1 MKNYIKIIF
10 KILMKR
16 TKQKIYN
23 FPKWAKETKLET
35 KLTIATFISG
45 LLFSVIGIY
54 KKNIGQDYG
63 FFTLATVMFFV
74 FSWSLIPI
82 TEKRKGRI
90 ARKTFVY
97 FSMTIITL
105 STIRYC
111 LEIFFTRQPSEVEFV
126 ISMLLI
132 FLVVFFFI
140 DAVQTLFNIISPF
153 ISKVW
158 GKLSSKEPSP
168 FMNFINNT
176 MAGLV
181 TVTAF
186 ITAIAG
192 LIKLFIP

>member
-1 MKNYIKIIF
+1 
-10 KILMKR
+10 
-16 TKQKIYN
+16 
-23 FPKWAKETKLET
+23 
-35 KLTIATFISG
+35 
-45 LLFSVIGIY
+45 
-54 KKNIGQDYG
+54 
-63 FFTLATVMFFV
+63 MFFV

-82 TEKRKGRI
+82 TEKRKDRI
-90 ARKTFVY
+90 VRKTFVY

-105 STIRYC
+105 LTIRYC

-140 DAVQTLFNIISPF
+140 DAVQTLFNIVSPF
-153 ISKVW
+153 ISKAW

-168 FMNFINNT
+168 FMNFIKNT

-181 TVTAF
+181 TITAF